1 MTTTAI
7 VLLAFV
13 ALLFLGIPVAFVL
26 GISSVFYCLVTEQLP
41 FLYIVS
47 HRMFG
52 GIDNFVLMAIPLFM
66 LAGEIMSRGD
76 VSRRLVDLA
85 EELVGRFRGGL
96 GYVNVLASTFFA
108 GITGSALSDIA
119 AVGPIEI
126 RMMEEAGYDTD
137 FSAACT
143 ASSSLQGPLIPPSI
157 PAVLL
162 AAATGMS
169 TGALFLAGAIPG
181 LLIAVLSCLVIGVI
195 SRKRGYGGSSEPFSW
210 KRLAKVTM
218 NALLPL
224 MTPAIILGGILFGVF
239 TPTEAAV
246 VAVVYSLLVAGLVY
260 RKLTWRDLLECLRS
274 AVAGSA
280 KIYLIIGCANTFAWM
295 LSMQNIPSQI
305 ASFLMNLDASKAVI
319 LLILNLFL
327 LFWGMWMVT
336 APSIMILVPLLLP
349 LVQKLGIHP
358 VHFGEILVENLM
370 IGLTTPPCQMA
381 LFATLAVSRATMKGL
396 LRELLPFVIV
406 DFVILGLITYVPDI
420 TMALPRALGLI

>member
-13 ALLFLGIPVAFVL
+13 LLLFLGVPVAFVL
-26 GISSVFYCLVTEQLP
+26 GISSVIYCMVSRQLP

-52 GIDNFVLMAIPLFM
+52 GIDNFVLMAIPLFL

-76 VSRRLVDLA
+76 VSRRLVNLA
-85 EELVGRFRGGL
+85 DELVGRLRGGL

-119 AVGPIEI
+119 AIGPIEI
-126 RMMEEAGYDTD
+126 RMMEESGYDTE

-169 TGALFLAGAIPG
+169 TGALFLAGAVPG
-181 LLIAVLSCLVIGVI
+181 LLIALLSCVVIAII
-195 SRKRGYGGSSEPFSW
+195 SKRRGYGGSHEPFSW
-210 KRLAKVTM
+210 QRLFKVM
-218 NALLPL
+218 LDALLPM
-224 MTPAIILGGILFGVF
+224 MTPAVILGGILLGVF

-246 VAVVYSLLVAGLVY
+246 VAVAYSLLISGIVY
-260 RKLTWRDLLECLRS
+260 RTLTWRTLVECLRS
-274 AVAGSA
+274 SVAGSA

-295 LSMQNIPSQI
+295 LSMQNVPSSI
-305 ASFLMNLDASKAVI
+305 AAFLMNLQTSKTMI

-327 LFWGMWMVT
+327 LFWGMWMDT

-349 LVQKLGIHP
+349 LTQKLGIHP
-358 VHFGEILVENLM
+358 VHFGAILIVNLM
-370 IGLTTPPCQMA
+370 IGLLTPPFGMA
-381 LFATLAVSRATMKGL
+381 LFSTLAVSKATMKGL
-396 LRELLPFVIV
+396 LRELVPFMLV
-406 DFVILGLITYVPDI
+406 DLAILAMVTYIPEITL
-420 TMALPRALGLI
+420 ALPRLFGLI